1 MSGHY
6 QVWPSLPPLP
16 ARHPKFAYRQLLYES
31 WPHVAEW
38 VPGICLARGAA
49 DTEQQQQLV
58 AALST
63 VEWIASLSI
72 AALPVKPLATNFVA
86 ATRRTNFVAA
96 TRRLLIR
103 AA

>member
-1 MSGHY
+1 
-6 QVWPSLPPLP
+6 
-16 ARHPKFAYRQLLYES
+16 
-31 WPHVAEW
+31 VAEW

-49 DTEQQQQLV
+49 DAEQQQPLV

-72 AALPVKPLATNFVA
+72 AALPVKPLAK
-86 ATRRTNFVAA
+86 NFVAA

>member
-1 MSGHY
+1 M
-6 QVWPSLPPLP
+6 WPN
-16 ARHPKFAYRQLLYES
+16 
-31 WPHVAEW
+31 
-38 VPGICLARGAA
+38 GCLAFAWRGGAA
-49 DTEQQQQLV
+49 DAEQQQQLV

-72 AALPVKPLATNFVA
+72 AVLPVKPLATNFVA
-86 ATRRTNFVAA
+86 E